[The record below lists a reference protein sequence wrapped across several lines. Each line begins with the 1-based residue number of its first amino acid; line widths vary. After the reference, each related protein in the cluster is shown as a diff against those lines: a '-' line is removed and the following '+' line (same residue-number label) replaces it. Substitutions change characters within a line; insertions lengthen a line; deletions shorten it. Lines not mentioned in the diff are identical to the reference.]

1 ARNRPRMLNELFAEV
16 MLFMGQDSHDSMQL
30 ARRFML
36 DYIRKNEITEL
47 ALRRIERVSLGDVC
61 RTDGLNAGDEEHWMP
76 VMRLSRHGGDND
88 KVLVFNCVH
97 GLLPYLRLAYCDFV
111 CVVFETIQSA
121 GAISFEIALAL
132 LDDLNAC
139 EAHVDSLHVCSD
151 QGTVDLLNRSI
162 NAFKSVKEV
171 TMKVKSDELI
181 EPEAFNE
188 AFFASLAHRGVRYFR
203 SELDYNEDRVLE
215 IDAESALAHIFA
227 EPLTDVSRE
236 LSGLNYA
243 NENEFLR
250 LLVKKAGEQDSR
262 QHIDLRSTVRLLNID
277 TTGFEKYET
286 GEGKLLVHDL
296 DNGLKLE
303 IEADTD

>member
-1 ARNRPRMLNELFAEV
+1 MLNELFAEV

-61 RTDGLNAGDEEHWMP
+61 RYKTDYFRNLFRHFSTDGLNAGDEEHWMP

-151 QGTVDLLNRSI
+151 QGTVDLLNRM
-162 NAFKSVKEV
+162 FQG
-171 TMKVKSDELI
+171 TM
-181 EPEAFNE
+181 
-188 AFFASLAHRGVRYFR
+188 Y
-203 SELDYNEDRVLE
+203 
-215 IDAESALAHIFA
+215 
-227 EPLTDVSRE
+227 
-236 LSGLNYA
+236 
-243 NENEFLR
+243 
-250 LLVKKAGEQDSR
+250 
-262 QHIDLRSTVRLLNID
+262 
-277 TTGFEKYET
+277 
-286 GEGKLLVHDL
+286 
-296 DNGLKLE
+296 
-303 IEADTD
+303 